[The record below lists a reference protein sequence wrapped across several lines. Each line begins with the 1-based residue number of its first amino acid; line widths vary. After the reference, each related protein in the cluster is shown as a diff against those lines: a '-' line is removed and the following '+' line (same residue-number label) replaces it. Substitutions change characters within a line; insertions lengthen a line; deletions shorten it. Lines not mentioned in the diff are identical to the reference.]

1 MCGKRSRC
9 SFSRLE
15 VILIVCLVLMIALTV
30 VLLVLHFLTK
40 DTDDSNNDVVEAAR
54 YLVGVGRADCT
65 GPVAQVPLMGYAN
78 PDQVGGGL
86 LSRLY
91 SRAFI
96 VADLEDS
103 KRVVFVS
110 ADIGMVSQ
118 RLRLE
123 VLKQLQSKYGE
134 LYRQDNVIL
143 SGTHTHSG
151 PGGYFQYT
159 LFWIT
164 SKGLVRPALSSMVNG
179 IVKSIEIAHNSM
191 RKGRLFIN
199 RGTVE
204 NSQINRSPFSYL
216 KNPASERSRYSS
228 NTDKEMVVLK
238 MADEDGHELGLIS
251 WFAVHPVSM
260 NNSNH
265 LVNSDNVGYASY
277 LFEQEK
283 NKGALPGEGSFV
295 AAFASSNLGDV
306 SPNTRGPF
314 CVNTGE
320 SCDNPQSICP
330 IGGAAMCMAKGPGS
344 DMFESTRIIGQNI
357 FLKAKELY
365 EKASQEVTGPLSSAH
380 QWVNMSNVSVE
391 LNATHT
397 VKTCKPALGH
407 SFAAGTI
414 DGVGAF
420 NFTQGSVEGDP
431 FWDQIRDQLLGEP
444 SNETKACHKPKP
456 ILFSTGEM
464 TWPHPWHPDIVDVQ
478 IAAIGSL
485 AILAVPG
492 EFTTMSGRRLREAV
506 KSEFDSHGT
515 PGMNIVIAGLCNVY
529 THYIT
534 TYEEYQVQR
543 YEAASTIYGPHT
555 LSAYIQLFRG
565 LAKAIALVS
574 SISYMPQAAGDPK
587 PCQWLWL
594 LLSEA
599 TQVLSSPFS
608 SETTLRNTTWYE
620 YNSCNRGLTPLEKFW
635 AFCSSE
641 WRKSVPPTFQ
651 HGPKLLLFYQRKTK
665 ICYVFAV
672 PGRAHCHCGHVNRQ
686 ELWAGI
692 SRHVLGAGFRRAQQ
706 QGSRCPAG
714 IGPAGRAQTEILS
727 FAFPLTLLFLQS
739 VQAGLG
745 GGAGAVLC
753 FLRESWLS
761 LWLFN
766 ELIFPLPE
774 CHSGF
779 APWSRAPTFQR
790 NQCDPAAFP
799 QR

>member
-1 MCGKRSRC
+1 NY
-9 SFSRLE
+9 
-15 VILIVCLVLMIALTV
+15 
-30 VLLVLHFLTK
+30 LL
-40 DTDDSNNDVVEAAR
+40 
-54 YLVGVGRADCT
+54 GVGRADCT
-65 GPVAQVPLMGYAN
+65 GPVAEIPLMGFAN
-78 PDQVGGGL
+78 PDQVGRGL
-86 LSRLY
+86 LMRLY

-96 VADLEDS
+96 VVDLNNAR
-103 KRVVFVS
+103 RVVFVS

-123 VLKQLQSKYGE
+123 VLKKLKSKYGN

-164 SKGLVRPALSSMVNG
+164 SKGLIRPSLNAIVNG
-179 IVKSIEIAHNSM
+179 IVKSIDIAHQNM

-199 RGTVE
+199 RGVVE

-216 KNPASERSRYSS
+216 ENPASERSRYSS
-228 NTDKEMVVLK
+228 NTDKEMVLLK
-238 MADEDGHELGLIS
+238 MVDGNGQELGLIS

-260 NNSNH
+260 NNTNH

-283 NKGALPGEGSFV
+283 NKGMLPGEGSFV

-306 SPNTRGPF
+306 SPNTKGPF
-314 CVNTGE
+314 CVNTGD
-320 SCDNPQSICP
+320 SCDNPQSSCP
-330 IGGAAMCMAKGPGS
+330 VGGAAMCMAMGPGS
-344 DMFESTRIIGQNI
+344 DMFESTRIIGHNI
-357 FLKAKELY
+357 YLKAKELY

-380 QWVNMSNVSVE
+380 QWVNMSDVLVE

-407 SFAAGTI
+407 SFAAGTT

-431 FWDQIRDQLLGEP
+431 FWDGIRDQLLGEP

-485 AILAVPG
+485 AVVAVPG

-506 KSEFDSHGT
+506 KREFDSHGT
-515 PGMNIVIAGLCNVY
+515 PRMDVVIAGLCNVY

-555 LSAYIQLFRG
+555 LSAYIQLYRG
-565 LAKAIALVS
+565 LAKAIATNTVQDLPRGPEPPFFNISNLTLVPPLVADHAPAKKTFGDVLQEVRQQ
-574 SISYMPQAAGDPK
+574 YREREAAEVTFVGANPRNSAETGTEHNFLTVERYASTSGSWHVVQTDASWDTRFYWTK
-587 PCQWLWL
+587 GFRGRSNVTIEWHIPCGTEPGTYRIRYFGHYKKKL
-594 LLSEA
+594 
-599 TQVLSSPFS
+599 P
-608 SETTLRNTTWYE
+608 
-620 YNSCNRGLTPLEKFW
+620 NSHFV
-635 AFCSSE
+635 
-641 WRKSVPPTFQ
+641 SVPFEGTSSAF
-651 HGPKLLLFYQRKTK
+651 
-665 ICYVFAV
+665 
-672 PGRAHCHCGHVNRQ
+672 
-686 ELWAGI
+686 
-692 SRHVLGAGFRRAQQ
+692 
-706 QGSRCPAG
+706 
-714 IGPAGRAQTEILS
+714 EI
-727 FAFPLTLLFLQS
+727 T
-739 VQAGLG
+739 
-745 GGAGAVLC
+745 
-753 FLRESWLS
+753 
-761 LWLFN
+761 
-766 ELIFPLPE
+766 
-774 CHSGF
+774 
-779 APWSRAPTFQR
+779 
-790 NQCDPAAFP
+790 
-799 QR
+799 

>member
-1 MCGKRSRC
+1 
-9 SFSRLE
+9 
-15 VILIVCLVLMIALTV
+15 
-30 VLLVLHFLTK
+30 
-40 DTDDSNNDVVEAAR
+40 
-54 YLVGVGRADCT
+54 YLVGAGRADCT

-78 PDQVGGGL
+78 PEQVGGGL

-96 VADLEDS
+96 VADPES
-103 KRVVFVS
+103 SSRVVFVS

-118 RLRLE
+118 RVRLE

-164 SKGLVRPALSSMVNG
+164 SQGLIRPALSSIVNG
-179 IVKSIEIAHNSM
+179 IVKSIDIAHESM
-191 RKGRLFIN
+191 KKGRLFIN

-216 KNPASERSRYSS
+216 ENPESERSRYSS

-238 MADEDGHELGLIS
+238 MVDEDGQELGLIS

-283 NKGALPGEGSFV
+283 NKGMLPGEGSFV

-314 CVNTGE
+314 CANTGE
-320 SCDNPQSICP
+320 SCDNPQSTCP
-330 IGGAAMCMAKGPGS
+330 VGGAKMCMATGPGS

-357 FLKAKELY
+357 YSKAKELY
-365 EKASQEVTGPLSSAH
+365 EEASQEVTGPLSSAH
-380 QWVNMSNVSVE
+380 QWVNMSDVSVE

-444 SNETKACHKPKP
+444 SNETKACHSPKP

-506 KSEFDSHGT
+506 TQEFDSHGT
-515 PGMNIVIAGLCNVY
+515 PSMNVVIAGLCNVY

-555 LSAYIQLFRG
+555 LSAYIQLYRG
-565 LAKAIALVS
+565 LAKAIATN
-574 SISYMPQAAGDPK
+574 
-587 PCQWLWL
+587 
-594 LLSEA
+594 A
-599 TQVLSSPFS
+599 TQDLPPGP
-608 SETTLRNTTWYE
+608 EP
-620 YNSCNRGLTPLEKFW
+620 PLFNVT
-635 AFCSSE
+635 S
-641 WRKSVPPTFQ
+641 
-651 HGPKLLLFYQRKTK
+651 
-665 ICYVFAV
+665 
-672 PGRAHCHCGHVNRQ
+672 
-686 ELWAGI
+686 
-692 SRHVLGAGFRRAQQ
+692 
-706 QGSRCPAG
+706 
-714 IGPAGRAQTEILS
+714 
-727 FAFPLTLLFLQS
+727 LTLLPSLSAERAPSNKTFGDVLEEVRQEYQEGEVAKVTFVGANPRNSAENATEHNFLTVERYS
-739 VQAGLG
+739 NISDSWR
-745 GGAGAVLC
+745 AVLNDASWDTR
-753 FLRESWLS
+753 FYWSKGSNGQSNVTIEWHIPAGTERGVYRVRYFGHYKRRVSLLRTITVPFEGSS
-761 LWLFN
+761 
-766 ELIFPLPE
+766 
-774 CHSGF
+774 S
-779 APWSRAPTFQR
+779 
-790 NQCDPAAFP
+790 AFGIT
-799 QR
+799 

>member
-1 MCGKRSRC
+1 
-9 SFSRLE
+9 
-15 VILIVCLVLMIALTV
+15 
-30 VLLVLHFLTK
+30 
-40 DTDDSNNDVVEAAR
+40 

-96 VADLEDS
+96 VADREDS
-103 KRVVFVS
+103 KRIVFVS

-123 VLKQLQSKYGE
+123 VLQQLRSKYGE

-164 SKGLVRPALSSMVNG
+164 SKGLIRPALNSIVNG
-179 IVKSIEIAHNSM
+179 IVKSIDIAHENM
-191 RKGRLFIN
+191 KRGRLFIN

-216 KNPASERSRYSS
+216 KNPESERNRYSS
-228 NTDKEMVVLK
+228 NTDKEMLVLK
-238 MADEDGHELGLIS
+238 MVDEDGHELGLIS

-283 NKGALPGEGSFV
+283 NKGMLPGEGSFV

-314 CVNTGE
+314 CANTGE
-320 SCDNPQSICP
+320 SCDNPQSSCP
-330 IGGAAMCMAKGPGS
+330 IGGAAMCMAKGPGR

-357 FLKAKELY
+357 YLKAKELY

-380 QWVNMSNVSVE
+380 QWVNMSSVSVQ

-431 FWDQIRDQLLGEP
+431 FWDQIRDELLGEP
-444 SNETKACHKPKP
+444 SDEAKACHKPKP

-464 TWPHPWHPDIVDVQ
+464 TSPHPWHPDIVDVQ

-515 PGMNIVIAGLCNVY
+515 PEMNVVIAGLCNVY

-555 LSAYIQLFRG
+555 LSAYIQLYRS
-565 LAKAIALVS
+565 LAKAIALS
-574 SISYMPQAAGDPK
+574 ATHELARGPK
-587 PCQWLWL
+587 P
-594 LLSEA
+594 
-599 TQVLSSPFS
+599 
-608 SETTLRNTTWYE
+608 
-620 YNSCNRGLTPLEKFW
+620 PLFNI
-635 AFCSSE
+635 
-641 WRKSVPPTFQ
+641 
-651 HGPKLLLFYQRKTK
+651 TK
-665 ICYVFAV
+665 
-672 PGRAHCHCGHVNRQ
+672 
-686 ELWAGI
+686 
-692 SRHVLGAGFRRAQQ
+692 
-706 QGSRCPAG
+706 
-714 IGPAGRAQTEILS
+714 
-727 FAFPLTLLFLQS
+727 LTLLPALSADKAPAGKTFGDVLEGARPEYRETEVAEVTFVGANPRNSAENATEHNFLTVERYSNITSSWRVVLNDASWDTRFYWSKGSRGQS
-739 VQAGLG
+739 NVTIEWHIPVGTEPGVYRLHYFGHYKKKRLWPLKPAFTVPFEGLSS
-745 GGAGAVLC
+745 AFRVA
-753 FLRESWLS
+753 
-761 LWLFN
+761 
-766 ELIFPLPE
+766 
-774 CHSGF
+774 
-779 APWSRAPTFQR
+779 AP
-790 NQCDPAAFP
+790 
-799 QR
+799 

>member
-1 MCGKRSRC
+1 KRSRC

-15 VILIVCLVLMIALTV
+15 VILIVCLVLMTALTV
-30 VLLVLHFLTK
+30 ALLVLHFLPK
-40 DTDDSNNDVVEAAR
+40 DTDGKDLFERPSKVHPGEPEATSKMDPKMDPESRVLHTFIDPRGELSLSSAASPSPDSACCCATELPLTVPAGSSNEVAEAAR

-96 VADLEDS
+96 VADPEDS

-118 RLRLE
+118 RVRLE

-164 SKGLVRPALSSMVNG
+164 SKGLIRPALSSVVNG
-179 IVKSIEIAHNSM
+179 IVKSIDIAHENM
-191 RKGRLFIN
+191 KRGRLFIN

-216 KNPASERSRYSS
+216 ENPASERSRYSS

-238 MADEDGHELGLIS
+238 VVDEDGHELGLIS

-283 NKGALPGEGSFV
+283 NKGMLPGEGSFV

-314 CVNTGE
+314 CANTGE
-320 SCDNPQSICP
+320 SCDNPQSSCP
-330 IGGAAMCMAKGPGS
+330 VGGAAMCMASGPGK

-357 FLKAKELY
+357 YLKAKELY

-380 QWVNMSNVSVE
+380 QWVNMSDVSVE

-464 TWPHPWHPDIVDVQ
+464 KWPHPWHPDIVDVQ
-478 IAAIGSL
+478 VAAIGSL

-515 PGMNIVIAGLCNVY
+515 PGMNVVIAGLCNVY

-555 LSAYIQLFRG
+555 LSAYIQLYKG
-565 LAKAIALVS
+565 LAKAIALNATQDLPRGPEPPLFNVTRVTLLPSLSVESAPAGKTFGDVLEEVRPEYQEREVAEVTFVGANPRISAENATEHNFLTVEKYSNIS
-574 SISYMPQAAGDPK
+574 SSWRVVLNDASWDTRFYWSKGSRSRSNVTIEWHIAAGTEPGVYRLRYFGHYK
-587 PCQWLWL
+587 KRVSL
-594 LLSEA
+594 LRTITVPFEG
-599 TQVLSSPFS
+599 SS
-608 SETTLRNTTWYE
+608 
-620 YNSCNRGLTPLEKFW
+620 
-635 AFCSSE
+635 
-641 WRKSVPPTFQ
+641 
-651 HGPKLLLFYQRKTK
+651 
-665 ICYVFAV
+665 
-672 PGRAHCHCGHVNRQ
+672 
-686 ELWAGI
+686 
-692 SRHVLGAGFRRAQQ
+692 
-706 QGSRCPAG
+706 
-714 IGPAGRAQTEILS
+714 
-727 FAFPLTLLFLQS
+727 
-739 VQAGLG
+739 
-745 GGAGAVLC
+745 
-753 FLRESWLS
+753 
-761 LWLFN
+761 
-766 ELIFPLPE
+766 
-774 CHSGF
+774 
-779 APWSRAPTFQR
+779 
-790 NQCDPAAFP
+790 AAF
-799 QR
+799 QIT

>member
-1 MCGKRSRC
+1 MPTDLPCVVTDC
-9 SFSRLE
+9 TNN
-15 VILIVCLVLMIALTV
+15 IAE
-30 VLLVLHFLTK
+30 
-40 DTDDSNNDVVEAAR
+40 EAK

-78 PDQVGGGL
+78 PNQVGGGL

-96 VADLEDS
+96 VAEPKGS

-118 RLRLE
+118 RVRLE
-123 VLKQLQSKYGE
+123 VLKRLRSKYGE
-134 LYRQDNVIL
+134 LYRRDNVIL

-164 SKGLVRPALSSMVNG
+164 SKGLVQPALSSIVNG
-179 IVKSIEIAHNSM
+179 IVKSIDIAHENM
-191 RKGRLFIN
+191 KRGRLFIN

-216 KNPASERSRYSS
+216 ANPESERNRYSS
-228 NTDKEMVVLK
+228 NTDKEMVLLK
-238 MADEDGHELGLIS
+238 MVDEDGHELGLIS

-283 NKGALPGEGSFV
+283 NKGMLPGEGSFV

-314 CVNTGE
+314 CANTGE
-320 SCDNPQSICP
+320 SCDNPQSSCP
-330 IGGAAMCMAKGPGS
+330 VGGAAMCMAKGPGN

-357 FLKAKELY
+357 YLKAKELY
-365 EKASQEVTGPLSSAH
+365 EKASQEVTGALSSAH
-380 QWVNMSNVSVE
+380 QWVNMSNVAVE

-456 ILFSTGEM
+456 ILFNTGEM
-464 TWPHPWHPDIVDVQ
+464 SRPHPWHPDIVDVQ

-515 PGMNIVIAGLCNVY
+515 PGMNVVIAGLCNVY

-555 LSAYIQLFRG
+555 LSAYIQLYRG
-565 LAKAIALVS
+565 LAKAIN
-574 SISYMPQAAGDPK
+574 
-587 PCQWLWL
+587 
-594 LLSEA
+594 A
-599 TQVLSSPFS
+599 TQELSPGPEPPLFNVTSVTLLPSLGTESAPAKKTFGDVL
-608 SETTLRNTTWYE
+608 EEVRQE
-620 YNSCNRGLTPLEKFW
+620 YQEVRKPLNSAPLTPQHNFLTVERYSNI
-635 AFCSSE
+635 SSS
-641 WRKSVPPTFQ
+641 WRVVLNDASWDTR
-651 HGPKLLLFYQRKTK
+651 FYWSK
-665 ICYVFAV
+665 
-672 PGRAHCHCGHVNRQ
+672 
-686 ELWAGI
+686 
-692 SRHVLGAGFRRAQQ
+692 
-706 QGSRCPAG
+706 GSRGQSNVSIEWHIPAG
-714 IGPAGRAQTEILS
+714 TEPGVYRLRYFGHYKKRLS
-727 FAFPLTLLFLQS
+727 FLRVITVPFEGSSSAFHIT
-739 VQAGLG
+739 
-745 GGAGAVLC
+745 
-753 FLRESWLS
+753 
-761 LWLFN
+761 
-766 ELIFPLPE
+766 
-774 CHSGF
+774 
-779 APWSRAPTFQR
+779 AP
-790 NQCDPAAFP
+790 
-799 QR
+799 

>member
-1 MCGKRSRC
+1 MPGKRSRC

-15 VILIVCLVLMIALTV
+15 VILIVCLVLMVSLTV
-30 VLLVLHFLTK
+30 ALLVLHFLTK
-40 DTDDSNNDVVEAAR
+40 NTDDCTNNTAEEAK
-54 YLVGVGRADCT
+54 YLLGVGRADCT

-78 PDQVGGGL
+78 PEQVGGGL

-96 VADLEDS
+96 VAEPEGS

-118 RLRLE
+118 RVRLE
-123 VLKQLQSKYGE
+123 VLKQLRSKYGE

-151 PGGYFQYT
+151 PAGYFQYT

-164 SKGLVRPALSSMVNG
+164 SKGLIQPALSSIVNG
-179 IVKSIEIAHNSM
+179 IVKSIDIAHENM
-191 RKGRLFIN
+191 KRGRLFIN

-216 KNPASERSRYSS
+216 ANPESERKRYSS
-228 NTDKEMVVLK
+228 NTDKEMVLLK
-238 MADEDGHELGLIS
+238 MVDENGHELGLIS

-283 NKGALPGEGSFV
+283 NKGMLPGEGSFV

-314 CVNTGE
+314 CANTGE
-320 SCDNPQSICP
+320 SCDNPQSTCP
-330 IGGAAMCMAKGPGS
+330 VGGATMCMAKGPGN

-357 FLKAKELY
+357 YLKAKELY

-380 QWVNMSNVSVE
+380 QWVKMSNVSVE

-444 SNETKACHKPKP
+444 SNETTACHKPKP
-456 ILFSTGEM
+456 ILFNTGEVR
-464 TWPHPWHPDIVDVQ
+464 TH
-478 IAAIGSL
+478 L
-485 AILAVPG
+485 
-492 EFTTMSGRRLREAV
+492 TMSGRRLREAV
-506 KSEFDSHGT
+506 QREFNSHGT
-515 PGMNIVIAGLCNVY
+515 SGMNVVIAGLCNVY

-555 LSAYIQLFRG
+555 LSAYIQLYRG
-565 LAKAIALVS
+565 LAKAIALN
-574 SISYMPQAAGDPK
+574 
-587 PCQWLWL
+587 
-594 LLSEA
+594 A
-599 TQVLSSPFS
+599 TQELSPGP
-608 SETTLRNTTWYE
+608 EP
-620 YNSCNRGLTPLEKFW
+620 PLFN
-635 AFCSSE
+635 
-641 WRKSVPPTFQ
+641 V
-651 HGPKLLLFYQRKTK
+651 TK
-665 ICYVFAV
+665 
-672 PGRAHCHCGHVNRQ
+672 
-686 ELWAGI
+686 
-692 SRHVLGAGFRRAQQ
+692 
-706 QGSRCPAG
+706 
-714 IGPAGRAQTEILS
+714 
-727 FAFPLTLLFLQS
+727 LTLLPSLGTENAPANKNFGDVLEEVRPEYREREVAEVTFVGANPRNSAENATEHNFLTVERYSNISSSWHVVLNDASWDTRFYWSKGSLGQS
-739 VQAGLG
+739 NVTIEWHIPAGTEPGVYRLRYFG
-745 GGAGAVLC
+745 HYKKRVA
-753 FLRESWLS
+753 FLRVISVPFEGSS
-761 LWLFN
+761 SAFQ
-766 ELIFPLPE
+766 IT
-774 CHSGF
+774 
-779 APWSRAPTFQR
+779 AP
-790 NQCDPAAFP
+790 
-799 QR
+799 

>member
-1 MCGKRSRC
+1 
-9 SFSRLE
+9 
-15 VILIVCLVLMIALTV
+15 
-30 VLLVLHFLTK
+30 
-40 DTDDSNNDVVEAAR
+40 

-65 GPVAQVPLMGYAN
+65 GPVAQVPLMGYAKT
-78 PDQVGGGL
+78 DQVGGGL

-96 VADLEDS
+96 VADPEGS
-103 KRVVFVS
+103 SRVVFVS
-110 ADIGMVSQ
+110 IDIGMVSQ
-118 RLRLE
+118 RVRLE

-164 SKGLVRPALSSMVNG
+164 SKGLVRPALSSIVNG
-179 IVKSIEIAHNSM
+179 IVKSIDIAHENM
-191 RKGRLFIN
+191 KKGRLFIN

-216 KNPASERSRYSS
+216 ANPESERSRYSS
-228 NTDKEMVVLK
+228 NTDKEMVLLK
-238 MADEDGHELGLIS
+238 MVDEDGHELGLIS

-283 NKGALPGEGSFV
+283 NKGMLPGEGSFV

-314 CVNTGE
+314 CANTGE
-320 SCDNPQSICP
+320 SCDNPQSSCP
-330 IGGAAMCMAKGPGS
+330 VGGAAMCMAEGPGN

-357 FLKAKELY
+357 YLKAKELY
-365 EKASQEVTGPLSSAH
+365 EEASQEVTGPLSSAH
-380 QWVNMSNVSVE
+380 QWVNMSDVSVE

-444 SNETKACHKPKP
+444 SNETKACHSPKP

-492 EFTTMSGRRLREAV
+492 EFTWVFLGSCSIYCSQISSKPPGTVLPAEQGRGSSGNPGCPWGYLRSTSSLSQNATQELPRGP
-506 KSEFDSHGT
+506 EPPLF
-515 PGMNIVIAGLCNVY
+515 NV
-529 THYIT
+529 TNLT
-534 TYEEYQVQR
+534 LLP
-543 YEAASTIYGPHT
+543 S
-555 LSAYIQLFRG
+555 LSAENAPANKNFGDVLEEVRAEYREREVAGVTFVGANPRNSAENATEHNFLTVERY
-565 LAKAIALVS
+565 S
-574 SISYMPQAAGDPK
+574 SISSS
-587 PCQWLWL
+587 WHV
-594 LLSEA
+594 
-599 TQVLSSPFS
+599 VL
-608 SETTLRNTTWYE
+608 ND
-620 YNSCNRGLTPLEKFW
+620 
-635 AFCSSE
+635 A
-641 WRKSVPPTFQ
+641 
-651 HGPKLLLFYQRKTK
+651 
-665 ICYVFAV
+665 
-672 PGRAHCHCGHVNRQ
+672 
-686 ELWAGI
+686 
-692 SRHVLGAGFRRAQQ
+692 
-706 QGSRCPAG
+706 
-714 IGPAGRAQTEILS
+714 
-727 FAFPLTLLFLQS
+727 
-739 VQAGLG
+739 
-745 GGAGAVLC
+745 
-753 FLRESWLS
+753 SWDTR
-761 LWLFN
+761 W
-766 ELIFPLPE
+766 
-774 CHSGF
+774 
-779 APWSRAPTFQR
+779 
-790 NQCDPAAFP
+790 
-799 QR
+799 